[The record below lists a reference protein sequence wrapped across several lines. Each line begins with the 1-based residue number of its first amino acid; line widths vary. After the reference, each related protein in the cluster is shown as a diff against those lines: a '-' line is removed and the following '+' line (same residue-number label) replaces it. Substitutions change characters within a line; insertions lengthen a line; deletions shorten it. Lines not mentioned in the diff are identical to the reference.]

1 MLDFLAFDF
10 IGVEILGLLRYGI
23 SFISF
28 WESNVIGL
36 DWKAQDTGLCL
47 LTTTMV

>member
-1 MLDFLAFDF
+1 MLGFLAFGF
-10 IGVEILGLLRYGI
+10 IVAEIPGLLRYGI

-36 DWKAQDTGLCL
+36 DWKAQDMDLC
-47 LTTTMV
+47 